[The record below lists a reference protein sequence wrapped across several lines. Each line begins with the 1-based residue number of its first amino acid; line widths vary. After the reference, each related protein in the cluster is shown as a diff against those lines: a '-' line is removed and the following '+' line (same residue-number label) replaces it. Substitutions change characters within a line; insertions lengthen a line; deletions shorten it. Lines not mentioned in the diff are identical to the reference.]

1 MSDADPKIV
10 VDDDWKN
17 RVEREK
23 KKMGGD
29 VENDHE
35 HKFPEASFELLIT
48 TFSMQAMSA
57 MGLVGGPAGTRQPI
71 DFGLAKHLIDLLGV
85 IEEKTRG
92 NLSGEEA
99 GTLEQMLHQL
109 RMLFIDPE
117 VRKNAGAAGK
127 PAKPVIE
134 LP

>member
-10 VDDDWKN
+10 VDDDWKS

-23 KKMGGD
+23 QKHGD
-29 VENDHE
+29 EKDADAQS
-35 HKFPEASFELLIT
+35 KFPEASFELLIT

-57 MGLVGGPAGTRQPI
+57 MGLLGGPGGNRQPV
-71 DFGLAKHLIDLLGV
+71 DFGLAKHLIDLLWV

-92 NLSGEEA
+92 NLSHEEA
-99 GTLEQMLHQL
+99 GSLEQMLHQL

-117 VRKNAGAAGK
+117 IRKNAGTAGK